1 MYGRPDMNYTFLK
14 KATLLVARSTRW
26 RNGGIALQARR
37 SWYRFPV
44 LSLRF
49 FIYVIFRSHYVS
61 GLSTETGTRDIS
73 WGKKVGGGYD
83 WQSYHLHVQIVLKS
97 GNLNLLDPLGPLLAC
112 KGLFEHFLV
121 SREILYFPCRLH
133 CSSSFRYFI
142 FHAECIVVH
151 SSDTLFSMQTAL

>member
-1 MYGRPDMNYTFLK
+1 
-14 KATLLVARSTRW
+14 
-26 RNGGIALQARR
+26 
-37 SWYRFPV
+37 V

-142 FHAECIVVH
+142 FHADCIVVH
-151 SSDTLFSMQTAL
+151 PSDTLFSMQSAL